1 MYDIWHYRAQL
12 TPNVMREI
20 VPPHGNPFMGMNL
33 HLAQNQNDDVLMKYA
48 IKVIE
53 YLTKSAHTTDKRA
66 LGAYYVLAALTLV
79 SEDAR
84 TSFTMVISSC
94 SSLNINY
101 FLIRFFK

>member
-1 MYDIWHYRAQL
+1 
-12 TPNVMREI
+12 
-20 VPPHGNPFMGMNL
+20 MNL
-33 HLAQNQNDDVLMKYA
+33 HLAQNQTDDILMKSA

-84 TSFTMVISSC
+84 TSLPWLFQAVAH
-94 SSLNINY
+94 
-101 FLIRFFK
+101 